1 MERAV
6 LHEQRG
12 DGAAVL
18 VEAGLDDGALRGAV
32 RVGLEL
38 LHLGGQDDHLEQL
51 IDAHARLGRDRADDG
66 VAAPLLGDE
75 VVFRELLLDVLGV
88 CAVLIHFVDRDDNGD
103 VCGLGVVDGLDGLR
117 HDAIVRRNDQNGD
130 VGAHGAAGTHG
141 GEGGVARRVKEG
153 DGLAVD
159 LDGVGADVLRDAAGL
174 AGDDVRLADGV
185 EQARLAVVDV
195 AHDDDDRAA
204 RDELVRGVLMIVNEA
219 LLNGHNDLALDLAA
233 HLRGDEFRRVEV
245 DGLVDRGH
253 DAVLEQGLDDLGRG
267 LLHAGGQ
274 LADGDLIGDLH
285 GQRGL
290 LDDLQAQAAHL
301 LLLLVALLRAEGRL
315 LAALGLILVLAG
327 DLLLAAGEILRA
339 LGDEHVH
346 AVVKAVGIDGDGRGI
361 DDAALALALLLLG
374 LGGLVGALRSGR
386 GICGRSAALC
396 GLGCG
401 LRGLGLLRLGLLCL
415 RGHGEHLLQRS
426 DLVLLRDH
434 VEHNVQLLVRQHLRV
449 AARLLKIFSNDL
461 RNILRR
467 HAKVSGDLLH
477 AVFHKTHIL
486 ATS

>member
-1 MERAV
+1 M
-6 LHEQRG
+6 
-12 DGAAVL
+12 
-18 VEAGLDDGALRGAV
+18 
-32 RVGLEL
+32 
-38 LHLGGQDDHLEQL
+38 
-51 IDAHARLGRDRADDG
+51 
-66 VAAPLLGDE
+66 
-75 VVFRELLLDVLGV
+75 
-88 CAVLIHFVDRDDNGD
+88 
-103 VCGLGVVDGLDGLR
+103 VVD
-117 HDAIVRRNDQNGD
+117 
-130 VGAHGAAGTHG
+130 
-141 GEGGVARRVKEG
+141 
-153 DGLAVD
+153 
-159 LDGVGADVLRDAAGL
+159 
-174 AGDDVRLADGV
+174 
-185 EQARLAVVDV
+185 
-195 AHDDDDRAA
+195 
-204 RDELVRGVLMIVNEA
+204 EA
-219 LLNGHNDLALDLAA
+219 LLDGHNDLALDLAA

-274 LADGDLIGDLH
+274 LTDGDLIGDLH

-315 LAALGLILVLAG
+315 FAALGLILVLAG

-374 LGGLVGALRSGR
+374 FGGLVGALRSGR

-401 LRGLGLLRLGLLCL
+401 LRGLCLLRLGLLCL

-426 DLVLLRDH
+426 DLVLLRYRI
-434 VEHNVQLLVRQHLRV
+434 EHDVQLLVRQHLRV